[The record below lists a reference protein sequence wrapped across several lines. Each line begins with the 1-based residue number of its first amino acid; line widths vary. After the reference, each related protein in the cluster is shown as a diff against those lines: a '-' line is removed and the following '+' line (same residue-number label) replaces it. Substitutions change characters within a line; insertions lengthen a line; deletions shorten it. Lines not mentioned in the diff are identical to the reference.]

1 MRPRYGFGMP
11 LLDRATGRLPRPWR
25 TGIDWL
31 ITILV
36 AVVFVLAFEA
46 EIAKPYRIPSS
57 SMEPTLHCAHPA
69 AGCEARF
76 SDRVIACEI
85 CYRLSG
91 PKRDQIV
98 VFHAPARAATAC
110 GEAGVYV
117 KRLIGLPGE
126 TIREDEHGYLWVD
139 GRRIEEPFVSA
150 AARASDTNFRGST
163 WHVPSGSYF
172 MLGDNRGA
180 SCDSRSWGPVPRSSL
195 IGPAVLTYWPPN
207 RVSIDG

>member
-1 MRPRYGFGMP
+1 MRPRYGFSDAP
-11 LLDRATGRLPRPWR
+11 ARSRATTGRLPRPWR
-25 TGIDWL
+25 TVIDWL

-36 AVVFVLAFEA
+36 AVAFVLAFEA

-91 PKRDQIV
+91 PKREQIV
-98 VFHAPARAATAC
+98 VLHAPAQAATAC

-126 TIREDEHGYLWVD
+126 TIREDEQWHLWVD
-139 GRRIEEPFVSA
+139 GRRLEAVRPHHC
-150 AARASDTNFRGST
+150 ARER
-163 WHVPSGSYF
+163 YE
-172 MLGDNRGA
+172 L
-180 SCDSRSWGPVPRSSL
+180 PRL
-195 IGPAVLTYWPPN
+195 DLARPLRQLLHA
-207 RVSIDG
+207 R